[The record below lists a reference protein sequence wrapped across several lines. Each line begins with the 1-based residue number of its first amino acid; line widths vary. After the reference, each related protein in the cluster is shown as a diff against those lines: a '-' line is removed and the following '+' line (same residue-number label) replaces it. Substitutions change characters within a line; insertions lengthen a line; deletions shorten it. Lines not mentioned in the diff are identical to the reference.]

1 MKTID
6 LMEKLKKRPIFKV
19 QDVERLAYCSR
30 EYAKLIVNRLK
41 KRGYVTRVMR
51 NVYTTKS
58 DIFVVASNIVYPSYI
73 SFWSAACFLGY
84 TEQIVNTISVATT
97 RKIRPLKFEGY
108 TIRFVPL
115 KHFFGYRKMTTSE
128 GDIFVAEDEK
138 LIIDAFLRPSEC
150 GNFDEIQK
158 IFKNANISK
167 NKIVGYLKMVN
178 NNSIAKKIGFLLEK
192 TKNIDIADSFRLDN
206 NYPVLNPF
214 AKEWKKRSSKWRLR
228 I

>member
-30 EYAKLIVNRLK
+30 EHAKLIVNRLK

-214 AKEWKKRSSKWRLR
+214 AIFYFFLL
-228 I
+228 

>member
-1 MKTID
+1 MKTIELID
-6 LMEKLKKRPIFKV
+6 KLRAKPVFKV

-41 KRGYVTRVMR
+41 KKSYVKRVMR

-58 DIFVVASNIVYPSYI
+58 DVFVVASNIVHPSYI
-73 SFWSAACFLGY
+73 SFWSAAYFLGY

-97 RKIRPLKFEGY
+97 RRIKSLKFEGY

-115 KHFFGYRKMTTSE
+115 KHFFGYRKMATSE

-138 LIIDAFLRPSEC
+138 LLIDSLLRPKEC

-158 IFKNANISK
+158 IFKNAKVSRIK
-167 NKIVGYLKMVN
+167 LVEYLKRIN
-178 NNSIAKKIGFLLEK
+178 NRSITKKVGFLLERIN
-192 TKNIDIADSFRLDN
+192 NIDISRSFKLDN
-206 NYPVLNPF
+206 NYPFLDPF
-214 AKEWKKRSSKWRLR
+214 AKCGKNKVGKWRLR
-228 I
+228 T